1 MCLAHP
7 RDRLR
12 HRPASTGLAYSSN
25 SGRYCSYI
33 PRYNRWGNLL
43 MKGWESWRIGL
54 LCAVCS
60 VGWSRGA
67 KVATSA
73 STEWTTSPSSSDVA
87 ATNLNCRSPPGNI
100 RGRRKRARRL
110 VRACDTARHRW
121 AVLPVLTIHNPE
133 FLRPP
138 RMTKG
143 FPPSRDA
150 LWLAAMTRRV
160 GQFPRVICNVGLTY
174 KTTWYYGGSRFAS
187 CDWFLREPHL
197 FATFNVLHS
206 PQQV

>member
-1 MCLAHP
+1 MFCSLPWVWSAPPVKVPVMFDSLFLDSFSQTCMCLAHP

-12 HRPASTGLAYSSN
+12 HRPASTGRAYSSN

-121 AVLPVLTIHNPE
+121 AVFAGPHNSQ
-133 FLRPP
+133 P
-138 RMTKG
+138 RIPATSQDDKGIPTK
-143 FPPSRDA
+143 SRCFV
-150 LWLAAMTRRV
+150 V
-160 GQFPRVICNVGLTY
+160 GRNDKEG
-174 KTTWYYGGSRFAS
+174 
-187 CDWFLREPHL
+187 
-197 FATFNVLHS
+197 
-206 PQQV
+206 